1 MNEIAIVKDLRA
13 AGFSQEQ
20 SETLAESISKGIVGG
35 SATKSDIA
43 RVEAKLESRTNALF
57 GIQMVILGILLA
69 GFF

>member
-1 MNEIAIVKDLRA
+1 MKNLRT

-20 SETLAESISKGIVGG
+20 SETLAESISKGINDGAA
-35 SATKSDIA
+35 SKADIA
-43 RVEAKLESRTNALF
+43 RVIKLESRTNALF